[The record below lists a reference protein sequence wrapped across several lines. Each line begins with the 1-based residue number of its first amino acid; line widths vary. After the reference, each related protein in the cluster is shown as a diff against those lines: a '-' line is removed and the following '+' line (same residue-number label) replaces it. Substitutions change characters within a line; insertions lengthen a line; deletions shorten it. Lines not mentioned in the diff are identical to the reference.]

1 MALLV
6 ALHWE
11 NALVVAAI
19 AVLGNGPLK
28 GAMQPL
34 EAVFEDVF
42 KADQQRQLQIA
53 ALQSLH
59 QLHQIQRS
67 TAITAGL
74 HQHMAAGIDAEIGIT
89 PLIEP
94 IELSAGGWRPVL
106 LFHLAWGHH
115 HRRRPSI
122 HLMKEM

>member
-1 MALLV
+1 
-6 ALHWE
+6 
-11 NALVVAAI
+11 
-19 AVLGNGPLK
+19 
-28 GAMQPL
+28 MQPL
-34 EAVFEDVF
+34 KAVFEDVL
-42 KADQQRQLQIA
+42 KANQQRQLQIA

-59 QLHQIQRS
+59 QLHQIQGA
-67 TAITAGL
+67 TAIAAGL
-74 HQHMAAGIDAEIGIT
+74 HQHVAARIDAEIGIT